1 MRADKPQ
8 EKERDA
14 SSESEKTASGGH
26 WGAGFEA
33 VTGDIC
39 SGHGK
44 TARFRLILERGTVRH
59 E

>member
-14 SSESEKTASGGH
+14 SSESEKTASGRH
-26 WGAGFEA
+26 QGAGFEA
-33 VTGDIC
+33 VTGDVG

-44 TARFRLILERGTVRH
+44 TARFRPILERGRVRH